1 MVDAD
6 MATFTEQDLER
17 FRQYMIGEER
27 EAATIEKYVRDIR
40 KFLAAAAPGNEI
52 SKFQV
57 LTYKKELSQT
67 YKATSANSMLVALNQ
82 FFAFQGRDDLRVKL
96 FKIQKAS
103 FRDFHKELSVKEY
116 KKLVW
121 AAKENK
127 NSRLSLLIQTLC
139 STGIRVSEH
148 RYITVESLNE
158 GRIEIQNKGKNR
170 IVFLPKDLQKRLRAY
185 CREKQIT
192 AGAVFVTRSG
202 RPLNRCNIWAEMKAL
217 CKTTDIDPQ
226 KVFPHNLRHLFALTY
241 YRIEKDLVRLADLL
255 GHSSM
260 ETTRIYTSTSA
271 EECARSLARL
281 HLLI

>member
-1 MVDAD
+1 
-6 MATFTEQDLER
+6 
-17 FRQYMIGEER
+17 MIGEER

-40 KFLAAAAPGNEI
+40 RFLAATAPENEI
-52 SKFQV
+52 SKLQV
-57 LTYKKELSQT
+57 LTYKKGLSET

-116 KKLVW
+116 KRLVR
-121 AAKENK
+121 AAKENR
-127 NSRLSLLIQTLC
+127 NSRLSLIIQTLC

-158 GRIEIQNKGKNR
+158 GRIEIRNKGKNR

-192 AGAVFVTRSG
+192 TGAVFVTRSG
-202 RPLNRCNIWAEMKAL
+202 RPLNRCNIWAEMKTL
-217 CKTTDIDPQ
+217 CKTTGIDPQ